1 MPDFLFLESRSDM
14 WPYVAPFWLP
24 DGHLQTIYPAVWGA
38 SQVPFECAL
47 SRERW
52 VTPDDDFIHVD
63 RDNAVVARLTSQR
76 NRPLLVLFHGLEGS
90 SASHYAL
97 GFRRFAQHAGL
108 DFAVPHFRG
117 CSGELNVAPRAY
129 HSGDTAEIDWILKRF
144 KAECPKRD
152 VWAVGVSLGGNAL
165 MRWAGEMGDSASRVV
180 RAVAAVCAPLDLT
193 ASGHAMG
200 SGFNRHVY
208 TRMFLRT
215 MLPKAMRKWQQHP
228 GLFSK
233 INLDSARTL
242 YDFDNAFTA
251 PVHGYR
257 DTEDY
262 WCRAS
267 AKPVLSHIRV
277 PALLL
282 NAKNDPFV
290 PANSLPSRAGVASCV
305 CCWQPQG
312 GGHVGFP
319 ANTFRS
325 ADLAPIMAMP
335 NAVGHWLLAH

>member
-1 MPDFLFLESRSDM
+1 M
-14 WPYVAPFWLP
+14 WPYVAPLWLP

-38 SQVPFECAL
+38 RQVPFECAL

-52 VTPDDDFIHVD
+52 MTPDGDFIHVD
-63 RDNAVVARLTSQR
+63 RDNAVVARSTPQHS
-76 NRPLLVLFHGLEGS
+76 RPLLVLFHGLEGS

-97 GFRRFAQHAGL
+97 GFRRFAQHVGL

-129 HSGDTAEIDWILKRF
+129 HSGDTAEIDWVLRCF
-144 KAECPKRD
+144 KAECPTRD

-165 MRWAGEMGDSASRVV
+165 MRWAGEMGASASRVV

-200 SGFNRHVY
+200 RGFNRHVY

-215 MLPKAMRKWQQHP
+215 MLPKAMRKWQQYP

-233 INLDSARTL
+233 DQLASARTL
-242 YDFDNAFTA
+242 YEFDNAFTA

-257 DTEDY
+257 DAEDY
-262 WCRAS
+262 WHRAS
-267 AKPVLSHIRV
+267 ARPVLAHIRI

-290 PANSLPSRAGVASCV
+290 PTSSLPGHTDVASCV
-305 CCWQPQG
+305 CCWQPQD

-319 ANTFRS
+319 ANTRRS
-325 ADLAPIMAMP
+325 VDLAPIMAMP

>member
-1 MPDFLFLESRSDM
+1 M
-14 WPYVAPFWLP
+14 WNYVAPLWLP
-24 DGHLQTIYPAVWGA
+24 DGHSQTIYPAAWGA
-38 SQVPFECAL
+38 RHASFERAL

-52 VTPDDDFIHVD
+52 DTPDGDFIHVD
-63 RDNAVVARLTSQR
+63 RDGDASGHAPES
-76 NRPLLVLFHGLEGS
+76 RPLLVLFHGLEGS
-90 SASHYAL
+90 SASHYAV
-97 GFRRFAQHAGL
+97 GFRRFAQQAGL

-117 CSGELNVAPRAY
+117 CSGELNDGPRAY
-129 HSGDTAEIDWILKRF
+129 HSGDATEIDWVLRRF
-144 KAECPKRD
+144 KAEWPTRD
-152 VWAVGVSLGGNAL
+152 VLAVGVSLGGNAL
-165 MRWAGEMGDSASRVV
+165 MRWAGEVGDSACSVI
-180 RAVAAVCAPLDLT
+180 RAAAAVCAPLDLA

-200 SGFNRHVY
+200 RGFNRHVY

-233 INLDSARTL
+233 AQLASALTL
-242 YDFDNAFTA
+242 YEFDNAFTA

-267 AKPVLSHIRV
+267 AKPVLPDIRI

-290 PANSLPSRAGVASCV
+290 PASSLPTCADVASSV
-305 CCWQPQG
+305 RCWQPAN

-319 ANTFRS
+319 AKAFRV
-325 ADLAPIMAMP
+325 ADLASIMAMP
-335 NAVGHWLLAH
+335 NAVGQWLLAH

>member
-1 MPDFLFLESRSDM
+1 MWNYIAPKWLPNGHAQTIFPALFGGRH
-14 WPYVAPFWLP
+14 APF
-24 DGHLQTIYPAVWGA
+24 
-38 SQVPFECAL
+38 ERAL
-47 SRERW
+47 SREQW
-52 VTPDDDFIHVD
+52 VTPDGDFIHVD
-63 RDNAVVARLTSQR
+63 RDISAAIPHG
-76 NRPLLVLFHGLEGS
+76 RPLLVLFHGLEGS

-97 GFRRFAQHAGL
+97 GFRRFAEQASL

-129 HSGDTAEIDWILKRF
+129 HSGDVKEIDWVLRRF
-144 KAECPKRD
+144 KAESPNRD
-152 VWAVGVSLGGNAL
+152 LFVVGVSLGGNAL
-165 MRWAGEMGDSASRVV
+165 MRWAGEGGGSVSGMVK
-180 RAVAAVCAPLDLT
+180 AVAAVSAPLDLA

-233 INLDSARTL
+233 SKLASARTL
-242 YDFDNAFTA
+242 YEFDNAFTA
-251 PVHGYR
+251 PVHGFL
-257 DTEDY
+257 DTDDY

-267 AKPVLSHIRV
+267 AKPVLSRIRV
-277 PALLL
+277 PALIL

-290 PANSLPSRAGVASCV
+290 PASSLPTQSDVASCV
-305 CCWQPQG
+305 CCWQPKD

-319 ANTFRS
+319 ANTLR
-325 ADLAPIMAMP
+325 AAHLARIMAMP